1 MSSVSFLALEP
12 KVPVMITLLRFFVQ
26 FSLNFLS
33 DSKLLSYF
41 VNELVVQVHIRFL
54 LAMVF

>member
-12 KVPVMITLLRFFVQ
+12 KVPVMITLLRFVVQ

>member
-12 KVPVMITLLRFFVQ
+12 KVPVMITLLRFVVQ

-41 VNELVVQVHIRFL
+41 VNELVVQVHIQFL

>member
-12 KVPVMITLLRFFVQ
+12 KVPVMITLLRFVVQ

-41 VNELVVQVHIRFL
+41 VNELVVQVHFRFL